1 MQGFYEKYARQRER
15 GRFLLKPKGLG
26 LAKAK
31 LRYNFA
37 EKQKHP

>member
-1 MQGFYEKYARQRER
+1 MKNTLAQRDR
-15 GRFLLKPKGLG
+15 GRFLLKPKGLD

-37 EKQKHP
+37 EKQKTPRKDV